1 VKADA
6 LLRVSL
12 YVCVLECVCETPSGA
27 FSSASCF
34 IKGPWL
40 TALSLG
46 PFHTPTL
53 NRRGQWPQHCPLF
66 SLPLFS
72 PPSLYLPLCVDLII
86 LQGDAALRQM
96 HGCKLGEGWWR
107 SAKGVCGKI
116 LDRNRNPKSLQRS
129 VYDNKILCTNKRLHK
144 FSVNLN
150 HGLNHLHNTKA
161 LNSIVD
167 VQEIKT
173 ASC

>member
-1 VKADA
+1 MKPPLVLLVQPPA
-6 LLRVSL
+6 LL
-12 YVCVLECVCETPSGA
+12 
-27 FSSASCF
+27 
-34 IKGPWL
+34 KGPDWL
-40 TALSLG
+40 PLASG
-46 PFHTPTL
+46 PFIH
-53 NRRGQWPQHCPLF
+53 QPLTVGVNDHGIVPS
-66 SLPLFS
+66 SLSPPRS

-107 SAKGVCGKI
+107 SARGVCGKI
-116 LDRNRNPKSLQRS
+116 LDRDRNPKSLQRS
-129 VYDNKILCTNKRLHK
+129 VVFDNQILRTNKRLHK
-144 FSVNLN
+144 FTVNLN